1 MFYGHTSYL
10 DTPTLNGFGV
20 VKERF
25 SNLRNLYQLS
35 SILVIG
41 SWGFCY
47 WYIKQ
52 NRWNNEEGAL
62 PSKSL
67 SGCSKSWMMP
77 NKKIVFGMNKTG

>member
-1 MFYGHTSYL
+1 MPFKEMFYGHTSYL

-41 SWGFCY
+41 SWACF
-47 WYIKQ
+47 
-52 NRWNNEEGAL
+52 ATDTL
-62 PSKSL
+62 
-67 SGCSKSWMMP
+67 
-77 NKKIVFGMNKTG
+77 NKTDGIMKKEDYLQNL